1 MELYKIGSH
10 GEMVRQ
16 IQKALAGAGLKVI
29 QDGIFGPITE
39 EAVKAFQRMKG
50 LKAIDGI
57 VGPATLAMLFP
68 CRFKKSK
75 RSITEIIVHCSATPE
90 GKDFTVDDIRHW
102 HKQRGFTD
110 VGYHYIIYRNGHI
123 VNGRDVDLVGA
134 HCTNHNSHS
143 IGICYI
149 GGMDAQNKKPKDTR
163 TLAQKA
169 ALLSLLVDL
178 RKLYPNAAIIGHRD
192 TSPDLN
198 GNGTVEPSEF
208 IKACPSFDA
217 KAEYRKV

>member
-1 MELYKIGSH
+1 MITYKRGSR
-10 GEMVRQ
+10 GEMVLQ

-29 QDGIFGPITE
+29 QDGIYGVITE
-39 EAVKAFQRMKG
+39 EAVRGFQKKKG
-50 LKAIDGI
+50 ITVDGI
-57 VGPATLAMLFP
+57 VGPKTLTLLIP

-75 RSITEIIVHCSATPE
+75 RTITEIIVHCSATPE
-90 GKDFTVDDIRHW
+90 GKDFTVDDIRKW
-102 HKQRGFTD
+102 HKHRGFTD